1 MITLYQFPI
10 SHYCE
15 KVRWALEYKNIEY
28 KKVNLLPGIHAKKAK
43 KLTSHSSLPIL
54 VHDKKIINESSQ
66 IISYLDQTFPDNSL
80 TPHDQNLK
88 QETMQW
94 EIFADEKIGSDVRRI
109 CYHTLLNHPDIITP
123 YFTDGGPW
131 YGALYMKLTFPK
143 LSQTM
148 RNLMKLDD
156 ATVRQINQRLGQ
168 TIEKAYAHIKDREY
182 FVDYSFTRADLAMA
196 SLLAPLCKTKNY
208 GINWPEKY
216 PEPLRST
223 ISKYGD
229 KLDWVTRIYKQ
240 NR

>member
-15 KVRWALEYKNIEY
+15 KVRWALEYKNIAY
-28 KKVNLLPGIHAKKAK
+28 KKVNLHPGLHAKKAK

-66 IISYLDQTFPDNSL
+66 IISYLDQTFVENSL
-80 TPHDQNLK
+80 TPNNQDLK
-88 QETMQW
+88 KEAMQW
-94 EIFADEKIGSDVRRI
+94 EIFADEEIGSDVRRI

-131 YGALYMKLTFPK
+131 YGNLYMKITFPK

-156 ATVRQINQRLGQ
+156 ATVIQINQRLTQ
-168 TIEKAYAHIKDREY
+168 SIEKAYTHIKDREF
-182 FVDYSFTRADLAMA
+182 FVGDSFIRADLAMA
-196 SLLAPLCKTKNY
+196 SLLAPLFRAKNY
-208 GINWPEKY
+208 GIEWPEKY
-216 PEPLRST
+216 PEPLHSS
-223 ISKYGD
+223 IEGYEN
-229 KLDWVTRIYKQ
+229 KLDWVHRIYSQ
-240 NR
+240 YR